1 MYFRY
6 SNQPIQMSPAF
17 TCIYFLENTDTYI
30 LEIKRN
36 DLPQDEDISK
46 IYQWMRVSKDFQQAS
61 PLTFRSM
68 DSSLEIEER
77 YFEEGFL
84 KFNSNSGTFIEKY
97 NSAQHKLEAK
107 SNSEIPQD
115 LTDAITSFLS
125 KN

>member
-1 MYFRY
+1 
-6 SNQPIQMSPAF
+6 MSPAF

-36 DLPQDEDISK
+36 DLPQDEDVSK
-46 IYQWMRVSKDFQQAS
+46 IYQWMRVSKDFQHTD

-68 DSSLEIEER
+68 DSSIEVEER
-77 YFEEGFL
+77 YFDEGFL
-84 KFNSNSGTFIEKY
+84 KFNHSTGTFIEKF

-107 SNSEIPQD
+107 NNSEIPLD
-115 LTDAITSFLS
+115 LTQVINDFLL

>member
-1 MYFRY
+1 MYFR
-6 SNQPIQMSPAF
+6 SSIKPLAMSPAF

-46 IYQWMRVSKDFQQAS
+46 IYQWMRISKDFQQAS

-68 DSSLEIEER
+68 DSSLEVEER

-84 KFNSNSGTFIEKY
+84 KFNRDNGTFIEKY
-97 NSAQHKLEAK
+97 NSAQHNLAAR
-107 SNSEIPQD
+107 SSLDIPPD
-115 LTDAITSFLS
+115 LTEAINNYLR

>member
-1 MYFRY
+1 ML
-6 SNQPIQMSPAF
+6 PAF

-36 DLPQDEDISK
+36 NVPVNEDASK
-46 IYQWMRVSKDFQQAS
+46 IYQWMRVSKDFKHAD

-68 DSSLEIEER
+68 DSSVEVEER

-84 KFNSNSGTFIEKY
+84 KFNHHSGTFIEKF

-107 SNSEIPQD
+107 SSSEIPLD
-115 LTDAITSFLS
+115 LTQAINDFLL